1 MSKKRHRTRDDDYMQ
16 PMNNRNNSFGG
27 INPQML
33 EMLGLNNMDMN
44 KLSTLMTS
52 MNRDGFDINML
63 GQLLGGMQNNP
74 AANRNGM
81 NNPMAN
87 PMANLAGNMAGGM
100 PGNIAAMM
108 SMLSNMNNRQ
118 THNNNM
124 NNMHNNMNNMHNNM
138 NNNMNNMHNNMN
150 NVNNINNTNTNAN
163 KEQKKHEDIEGSS
176 DENIEMLLSVRRLV
190 DDEKVKFID
199 KVIEMYKAGEIKY

>member
-1 MSKKRHRTRDDDYMQ
+1 MSKKRHRNRDDDYMQ

-44 KLSTLMTS
+44 KLSMLMTS

-74 AANRNGM
+74 TTNRNANMNGM
-81 NNPMAN
+81 NNPMSN
-87 PMANLAGNMAGGM
+87 MAGNM
-100 PGNIAAMM
+100 PGNMAAMM
-108 SMLSNMNNRQ
+108 SMLGNMNNRQ
-118 THNNNM
+118 MHNNNM
-124 NNMHNNMNNMHNNM
+124 NNNMHNNNMNNNMHNNMNNRNL
-138 NNNMNNMHNNMN
+138 
-150 NVNNINNTNTNAN
+150 NIN
-163 KEQKKHEDIEGSS
+163 KEQKKHENIKGDS

>member
-74 AANRNGM
+74 ASNRNGM

-87 PMANLAGNMAGGM
+87 LTGNMTGGM

-124 NNMHNNMNNMHNNM
+124 NNMHNNMNNMYNNM
-138 NNNMNNMHNNMN
+138 
-150 NVNNINNTNTNAN
+150 NNTNTNAN
-163 KEQKKHEDIEGSS
+163 KKQKKHEDIEGSS

>member
-1 MSKKRHRTRDDDYMQ
+1 MSKKRHRNRDDDYMQ

-44 KLSTLMTS
+44 KLSMLMTS

-74 AANRNGM
+74 TTNRNANMNGM
-81 NNPMAN
+81 NNPMSN
-87 PMANLAGNMAGGM
+87 MAGNM
-100 PGNIAAMM
+100 PGNMAAMM
-108 SMLSNMNNRQ
+108 SMLGNMNNRQ
-118 THNNNM
+118 MHNNNMHNNNM
-124 NNMHNNMNNMHNNM
+124 NNNMHNNM
-138 NNNMNNMHNNMN
+138 NNNRNL
-150 NVNNINNTNTNAN
+150 NIN
-163 KEQKKHEDIEGSS
+163 KEQKKHENIKGDS

>member
-1 MSKKRHRTRDDDYMQ
+1 MSKKRHRNRDDDYMQ

-44 KLSTLMTS
+44 KLSMLMTS

-74 AANRNGM
+74 TTNRNANMNGM
-81 NNPMAN
+81 NNPMSN
-87 PMANLAGNMAGGM
+87 MAGNM
-100 PGNIAAMM
+100 PGNMAAMM
-108 SMLSNMNNRQ
+108 SMLGNMNNRQ
-118 THNNNM
+118 MHNNMNNNMNNNMHNNNM
-124 NNMHNNMNNMHNNM
+124 NNMHNNMNNNRNL
-138 NNNMNNMHNNMN
+138 
-150 NVNNINNTNTNAN
+150 NIN
-163 KEQKKHEDIEGSS
+163 KEQKKHENIKGDS

>member
-1 MSKKRHRTRDDDYMQ
+1 MSKKRHRNRDDDYMQ

-44 KLSTLMTS
+44 KLSMLMTS

-74 AANRNGM
+74 TTNRNANMNGM
-81 NNPMAN
+81 NNPMSN
-87 PMANLAGNMAGGM
+87 MAGNMAGNM
-100 PGNIAAMM
+100 PGNMAAMM
-108 SMLSNMNNRQ
+108 SMLGNMNNRQ
-118 THNNNM
+118 MHNNNNMNNNMHNNNM
-124 NNMHNNMNNMHNNM
+124 NNNMHNNM
-138 NNNMNNMHNNMN
+138 NNNRNL
-150 NVNNINNTNTNAN
+150 NIN
-163 KEQKKHEDIEGSS
+163 KEQKKHENIKGDS

>member
-1 MSKKRHRTRDDDYMQ
+1 MSKKRHRNRDDDYMQ

-44 KLSTLMTS
+44 KLSMLMTS

-74 AANRNGM
+74 TTNRNANMNGM
-81 NNPMAN
+81 NNPMSN
-87 PMANLAGNMAGGM
+87 MAGNMPGNM
-100 PGNIAAMM
+100 PGNMAAMM
-108 SMLSNMNNRQ
+108 SMLGNMNNRQ
-118 THNNNM
+118 MHNNNM
-124 NNMHNNMNNMHNNM
+124 NNNMHNNNMNNNMHNNM
-138 NNNMNNMHNNMN
+138 NNNRNL
-150 NVNNINNTNTNAN
+150 NIN
-163 KEQKKHEDIEGSS
+163 KEQKKHENIKGDS

>member
-1 MSKKRHRTRDDDYMQ
+1 MSKRRHRTRDDDYMQ

-87 PMANLAGNMAGGM
+87 PMGNPMANLAGNMAGGM

-124 NNMHNNMNNMHNNM
+124 NNMNNMHNNM
-138 NNNMNNMHNNMN
+138 NNNMHNNMN
-150 NVNNINNTNTNAN
+150 NINSMNNTNTN
-163 KEQKKHEDIEGSS
+163 KEQKKHEDIKGSS

>member
-1 MSKKRHRTRDDDYMQ
+1 MSKRRHRTRDDDYMQ

-87 PMANLAGNMAGGM
+87 PMGNPMANLAGNMAGGM

-124 NNMHNNMNNMHNNM
+124 NNMNNMHNNM
-138 NNNMNNMHNNMN
+138 NNNMHNNMN
-150 NVNNINNTNTNAN
+150 NINSMNNTN
-163 KEQKKHEDIEGSS
+163 KEQKKHEDIKGSS

>member
-1 MSKKRHRTRDDDYMQ
+1 MSKKRHRNRDDDYMQ

-44 KLSTLMTS
+44 KLSMLMTS

-74 AANRNGM
+74 TTNRNANMNGM
-81 NNPMAN
+81 NNPMSN
-87 PMANLAGNMAGGM
+87 MAGNMPGNM
-100 PGNIAAMM
+100 PGNMAAMM
-108 SMLSNMNNRQ
+108 SMLGNMNNRQ
-118 THNNNM
+118 MHNNNM
-124 NNMHNNMNNMHNNM
+124 NNSMHNNNMNNNMHNNM
-138 NNNMNNMHNNMN
+138 NNNRNL
-150 NVNNINNTNTNAN
+150 NIN
-163 KEQKKHEDIEGSS
+163 KEQKKHENIKGDS

>member
-1 MSKKRHRTRDDDYMQ
+1 MSKKRHRNRDDDYMQ

-44 KLSTLMTS
+44 KLSMLMTS

-74 AANRNGM
+74 TTNRNANMNGM
-81 NNPMAN
+81 NNPMSN
-87 PMANLAGNMAGGM
+87 MAGNM
-100 PGNIAAMM
+100 PGNMAAMM
-108 SMLSNMNNRQ
+108 SMLGNMNNRQ
-118 THNNNM
+118 MHNNNM
-124 NNMHNNMNNMHNNM
+124 NNNMHNNNM
-138 NNNMNNMHNNMN
+138 NNNMHSNMN
-150 NVNNINNTNTNAN
+150 NNRNLNIN
-163 KEQKKHEDIEGSS
+163 KEQKKHENIKGDS